1 MTVASCTDKN
11 FIDFCGIL
19 LYNHSEREICM
30 KQSIID
36 ILKSGGG
43 YVSGEKISQKLG
55 ISRAAV
61 WKHIKSL
68 RSEGYD
74 IQSVTNKGYYLAAA
88 PDTISE
94 YEIKSGL
101 KTARIGQNMR
111 YVYETD
117 STNNEAKRFSD
128 MADGTL
134 FVAEIQTGGKGRL
147 GRQWVSPAGEGIW
160 MSLLLK
166 PDIIPGEA
174 PEITLIAGLAVCRA
188 LKDYGALIKWPNDV
202 VIDGRKICGIL
213 TEMSAEIERVSYII
227 CGIGINVNTE
237 EFPDELKETAV
248 SLYTV
253 TGEKHSRA
261 EIIKRVA
268 EEFEPLYDEYLKYRL
283 KNIIPEYKSAC
294 VNIGKRVSILYGE
307 KETPGTAVDIT
318 ENGHLVVD
326 TDEGRVTISSG
337 EVSVRGVYGYV

>member
-1 MTVASCTDKN
+1 
-11 FIDFCGIL
+11 
-19 LYNHSEREICM
+19 M

-61 WKHIKSL
+61 WKHIKTL
-68 RSEGYD
+68 RSDGYN
-74 IQSVTNKGYYLAAA
+74 IKSVTNKGYHLASA

-101 KTARIGQNMR
+101 KTTRVGQNIK

-134 FVAEIQTGGKGRL
+134 FIADIQTGGKGRL
-147 GRQWVSPAGEGIW
+147 GRNWTSPAGEGIW

-174 PEITLIAGLAVCRA
+174 PEITLIAGLSVCRA
-188 LKDYGALIKWPNDV
+188 LKSFGAQIKWPNDV
-202 VIDGRKICGIL
+202 VINGKKICGIL

-237 EFPDELKETAV
+237 EFHENLRGKAT
-248 SLYTV
+248 SLYTI
-253 TGEKHSRA
+253 TGERQNRT
-261 EIIKRVA
+261 EIIKRVM
-268 EEFEPLYDEYLKYRL
+268 EEFEPLYDEYLKNRL

-294 VNIGKRVSILYGE
+294 VNIGRRVSVIYGD
-307 KETPGTAVDIT
+307 TQIIGTATDIT
-318 ENGHLVVD
+318 ENGQLVVD
-326 TDEGRVTISSG
+326 TDGGEIAISSG

>member
-1 MTVASCTDKN
+1 
-11 FIDFCGIL
+11 
-19 LYNHSEREICM
+19 M

-36 ILKSGGG
+36 ILKNSGG

-61 WKHIKSL
+61 WKHIKAL
-68 RSEGYD
+68 RADGYD
-74 IQSVTNKGYYLAAA
+74 IKSVTNKGYYLASA
-88 PDTISE
+88 PDIISE

-101 KTARIGQNMR
+101 KTNRVGQNIK
-111 YVYETD
+111 YVHETD

-134 FVAEIQTGGKGRL
+134 FVAQMQTGGKGRL
-147 GRQWVSPAGEGIW
+147 GRQWSSPEGEGIW

-188 LKDYGALIKWPNDV
+188 LKDFGAQIKWPNDV
-202 VIDGRKICGIL
+202 VINGKKICGIL
-213 TEMSAEIERVSYII
+213 TEMSAEIERVSYIV
-227 CGIGINVNTE
+227 CGIGINVNIA
-237 EFPDELKETAV
+237 EFPEDLREKAA

-253 TGEKHSRA
+253 TGERHNRT
-261 EIIKRVA
+261 EIIRRVL
-268 EEFEPLYDEYLKYRL
+268 EEFEPLYDEYLKNRL
-283 KNIIPEYKSAC
+283 KNIIPEYKSAS
-294 VNIGKRVSILYGE
+294 VNIGKRVSVIHGDSRII
-307 KETPGTAVDIT
+307 GTATDIT
-318 ENGHLVVD
+318 ESGHLVVD
-326 TDEGRVTISSG
+326 TETGQITVSSG

>member
-1 MTVASCTDKN
+1 MNV
-11 FIDFCGIL
+11 
-19 LYNHSEREICM
+19 

-36 ILKSGGG
+36 ILKTDGD

-61 WKHIKSL
+61 WKHIKAL
-68 RSEGYD
+68 KNEGYD
-74 IQSVTNKGYYLAAA
+74 IKSVTNKGYYLASA

-101 KTARIGQNMR
+101 KTERVGQNIK

-134 FVAEIQTGGKGRL
+134 FIAEIQTGGKGRL
-147 GRQWVSPAGEGIW
+147 GRQWTSPAGEGIW

-166 PDIIPGEA
+166 PDIIPEEA

-188 LKDYGALIKWPNDV
+188 LKDFSAGIKWPNDV

-227 CGIGINVNTE
+227 CGIGINVNTA
-237 EFPDELKETAV
+237 EFPDELKEKAA

-253 TGEKHSRA
+253 TGEKHNRA
-261 EIIKRVA
+261 EIIKRVM
-268 EEFEPLYDEYLKYRL
+268 EEFEPLYNEYLKNRL
-283 KNIIPEYKSAC
+283 KNIIPEYKSVC
-294 VNIGKRVSILYGE
+294 VNMGKRVSVIHGE
-307 KETPGTAVDIT
+307 SQTIGTAVDMT

-326 TDEGRVTISSG
+326 TDEGRITVSSG
-337 EVSVRGVYGYV
+337 EVSVRGIYGYV

>member
-1 MTVASCTDKN
+1 
-11 FIDFCGIL
+11 
-19 LYNHSEREICM
+19 M

-36 ILKSGGG
+36 ILKSGEG

-74 IQSVTNKGYYLAAA
+74 IKSVTNKGYYLAAA
-88 PDTISE
+88 PDIISG

-101 KTARIGQNMR
+101 KTARVGQNVR
-111 YVYETD
+111 YVHETD

-128 MADGTL
+128 MPDGTL
-134 FVAEIQTGGKGRL
+134 FVAEVQTGGKGRL
-147 GRQWVSPAGEGIW
+147 GRAWTSPAGEGIW
-160 MSLLLK
+160 MSILLK
-166 PDIIPGEA
+166 PDINPNEA

-188 LKDYGALIKWPNDV
+188 LKRFGALIKWPNDV
-202 VIDGRKICGIL
+202 VIGGKKICGIL

-227 CGIGINVNTE
+227 CGIGINVNIE
-237 EFPDELKETAV
+237 EFPEELREKAA

-253 TGEKHSRA
+253 TGEKHNRT
-261 EIIKRVA
+261 EIIRSVM
-268 EEFEPLYDEYLKYRL
+268 EEFEPLYDEYLKKRL
-283 KNIIPEYKSAC
+283 KNIVPEYKSVC

-307 KETPGTAVDIT
+307 HQTTGTAVDIN

-326 TDEGRVTISSG
+326 TDEGEITVSSG

>member
-1 MTVASCTDKN
+1 
-11 FIDFCGIL
+11 
-19 LYNHSEREICM
+19 M

-36 ILKSGGG
+36 ILKTSGG

-61 WKHIKSL
+61 WKHIKTL
-68 RSEGYD
+68 KSEGYD
-74 IQSVTNKGYYLAAA
+74 IKSVTNKGYYLASA
-88 PDTISE
+88 PDIISE

-101 KTARIGQNMR
+101 KTDRVGQNIK

-128 MADGTL
+128 MSDGTL
-134 FVAEIQTGGKGRL
+134 FIAEIQTGGKGRL
-147 GRQWVSPAGEGIW
+147 GRAWTSPEGEGIW

-188 LKDYGALIKWPNDV
+188 LKSFGAQIKWPNDV
-202 VIDGRKICGIL
+202 VIDGKKICGIL
-213 TEMSAEIERVSYII
+213 TEMSAEIERVSYIV
-227 CGIGINVNTE
+227 CGIGINVNIM
-237 EFPDELKETAV
+237 EFPEDLREKAT

-253 TGEKHSRA
+253 TGKKQNRTA
-261 EIIKRVA
+261 IIKRVM
-268 EEFEPLYDEYLKYRL
+268 EEFEPLYDEYLKNRL
-283 KNIIPEYKSAC
+283 KNIISEYKSAC
-294 VNIGKRVSILYGE
+294 VNIGKRVSVIHGGN
-307 KETPGTAVDIT
+307 ETIGTAADIT

-326 TDEGRVTISSG
+326 TDNGKIIVSSG